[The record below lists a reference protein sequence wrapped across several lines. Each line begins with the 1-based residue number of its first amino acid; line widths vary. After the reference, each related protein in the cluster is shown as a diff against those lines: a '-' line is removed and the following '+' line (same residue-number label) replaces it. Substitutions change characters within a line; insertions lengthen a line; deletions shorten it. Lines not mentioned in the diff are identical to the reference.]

1 MVQPFCYKHL
11 ICKLAFF
18 PAVPSDPRSP
28 TIEMSRTPLVEA
40 APFVDPRSPDNTILR
55 TPLDKTSGFKG
66 FNMDDSLPYIDESQ
80 VRIRKRERIYA
91 WQDLDTRLLK
101 LRVDGQGH

>member
-1 MVQPFCYKHL
+1 M
-11 ICKLAFF
+11 
-18 PAVPSDPRSP
+18 
-28 TIEMSRTPLVEA
+28 VEA

-80 VRIRKRERIYA
+80 VRIRKREVIP
-91 WQDLDTRLLK
+91 DTRLFK
-101 LRVDGQGH
+101 LRLDGQGH